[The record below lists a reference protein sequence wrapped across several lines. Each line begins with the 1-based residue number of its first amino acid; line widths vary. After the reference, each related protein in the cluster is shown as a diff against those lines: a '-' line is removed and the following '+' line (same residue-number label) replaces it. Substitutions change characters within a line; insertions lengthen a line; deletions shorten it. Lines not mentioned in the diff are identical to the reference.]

1 MQLEV
6 FKKITNPKI
15 DIYPQSVL
23 TEKIMAPLARAI
35 AYSGNMSRFGWYYQQ
50 FLKFEALNQAME
62 QRLVIWDAD
71 CVPIAPINLFSH
83 SGQPIYMRAT
93 EFHAEYFNMIERLL
107 RIKRVV
113 DTSFVIPGFPI
124 TNNWYKELIS
134 DIETI
139 NNMPWYEA
147 MIKNTNFQLTS
158 GFSETEI
165 MGTWVSNLHP
175 GEIEYSNFNWER
187 LGQSKIGYAKD
198 LNVDKV
204 ERIGKRRNIQ
214 IVSFENWDIK
224 RRLIKKIGSRICQ
237 AKLNNG

>member
-175 GEIEYSNFNWER
+175 G
-187 LGQSKIGYAKD
+187 GQSKIGYAKD

-204 ERIGKRRNIQ
+204 ERIGKRRDIQ